1 MLGKRFAYEWG
12 APPKAEILEKFY
24 KYIFDNSEG
33 SQNDFILAM
42 EDCSG
47 GSCFADWVYTGE
59 FKEGFRVFEFEKEP
73 PLDQGAA
80 ENKTVLGMNVIVSDV
95 LEAGQVMMVSQ
106 SGIDKAVEKLD
117 LRTVPVNLK
126 YPQSAYH
133 ILEALV
139 FGVGADNVKSA
150 LKEITQRDE

>member
-1 MLGKRFAYEWG
+1 ME
-12 APPKAEILEKFY
+12 PKAPKENLNELYVDHLVAGLEKRPLAKILDFMALYCGWEEIFTYVY
-24 KYIFDNSEG
+24 KKVEERR
-33 SQNDFILAM
+33 QNHAYSVGDS
-42 EDCSG
+42 D
-47 GSCFADWVYTGE
+47 
-59 FKEGFRVFEFEKEP
+59 
-73 PLDQGAA
+73 
-80 ENKTVLGMNVIVSDV
+80 ENKTALGMNVIVSDV